1 MSVTIVAGRFN
12 RRVPLGTVDRRSG
25 RGVGL
30 HFAAANAYLTSMTKL
45 LEKALEA
52 VRRLPPDSQDEIALA
67 MLTLSGNDGEPEDIA
82 AAHSPAV
89 LEGLAQAKRREFA
102 ADAEIEAAFRRFER

>member
-12 RRVPLGTVDRRSG
+12 RRVPLGAVDRRSG

-82 AAHSPAV
+82 AAHLPAV